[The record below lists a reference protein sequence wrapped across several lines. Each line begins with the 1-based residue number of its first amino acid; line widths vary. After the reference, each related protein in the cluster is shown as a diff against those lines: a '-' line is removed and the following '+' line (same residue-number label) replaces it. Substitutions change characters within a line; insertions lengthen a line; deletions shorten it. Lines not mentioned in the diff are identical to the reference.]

1 MPPPPPVCT
10 TATEQF
16 TTITFFYSHAYRC
29 IVALQAR
36 RQKGQEPGRERV
48 ELKVFCK
55 PQPSAAVLCCASS
68 SGKLR
73 DLSHAL

>member
-1 MPPPPPVCT
+1 M
-10 TATEQF
+10 
-16 TTITFFYSHAYRC
+16 
-29 IVALQAR
+29 ALQAR

-55 PQPSAAVLCCASS
+55 PQPSAAVLGCASS